1 MSLLDRINACH
12 RYDLKKFRPFLVAG
26 ERLGYV
32 RHDLAHE
39 FGKFPSVFTN
49 SDHALTVKDHLA
61 QFDSRTAAIHTVAQ
75 ELSARGIVTGWRN
88 EMFPIAPRFGAA
100 PLFDLE
106 RALVPFLGVKAY
118 GVHLNGYVRD
128 GDQVLLWVGRRAKD
142 RPIEPDK
149 LDHLVAGGLPS
160 HISPFDNLMKE
171 AAEEAAIPKELARRA
186 KPAGAIAYRMELN
199 DHIRDDT
206 LFVYDLE
213 LPRDFTPENNDGE
226 IASFEL
232 MPLHAVE
239 RILTETEDFKFNVGL
254 VVIDFMI
261 RMGHLTPEREDYCEL
276 AMALGRGSQLF
287 LD

>member
-1 MSLLDRINACH
+1 MSLLERIEACH

-39 FGKFPSVFTN
+39 FEKFPSVFMN
-49 SDHALTVKDHLA
+49 SGGALSVKEHLA

-75 ELSARGIVTGWRN
+75 ELAARRVVTGWRN
-88 EMFPIAPRFGAA
+88 EMFPVAVKFGAA

-106 RALVPFLGVKAY
+106 RALVPYLGVKAY

-128 GDQVLLWVGRRAKD
+128 GDCILLWVGKRSAD
-142 RPIEPDK
+142 RPIEPGK

-171 AAEEAAIPKELARRA
+171 AAEEAAIPKDLARRA
-186 KPAGAIAYRMELN
+186 NPAGAIGYRMELN
-199 DHIRDDT
+199 GHMRDDT

-213 LPRDFTPENNDGE
+213 LPADFVPHNHDGE

-232 MPLHAVE
+232 MPLSEVE
-239 RILTETEDFKFNVGL
+239 QILAETEDFKFNVGL

-261 RMGHLTPEREDYCEL
+261 RMGHLTPERADYCDL
-276 AMALGRGSQLF
+276 AMALASPR
-287 LD
+287 